1 MGDSKVGVGGKN
13 LASCVLN
20 EVEDKRHFL
29 LDCEGCVSE
38 RRNMWA
44 GIRSLVLASKRELW
58 EIINGCFRT
67 DKVKIL
73 LGGICEVRQV
83 KDWLNIKKGGRKE
96 LLVKV
101 GLIKEVKKVVVCG
114 VSKMLRRLAELR
126 RIRDTLLINTSR
138 I

>member
-1 MGDSKVGVGGKN
+1 M
-13 LASCVLN
+13 
-20 EVEDKRHFL
+20 
-29 LDCEGCVSE
+29 
-38 RRNMWA
+38 
-44 GIRSLVLASKRELW
+44 
-58 EIINGCFRT
+58 
-67 DKVKIL
+67 VKY
-73 LGGICEVRQV
+73 
-83 KDWLNIKKGGRKE
+83 KKGGRKE